1 MRAIDKDIKEA
12 IIDLFEQGYTEEQ
25 IAQELEVSQATV
37 SRVCKGK
44 KRPQKQ
50 HPTNTSNHIEYS
62 QKYYDQLYIPA
73 IDNHEIMPRS
83 PMPGSLE
90 HTRLYNNVQKE
101 IIELQILRSKNIQ
114 MEKALKHQN
123 QLQKK
128 PIIKKKSNIDILI
141 EKEQNAY
148 LEKEKRRIEQQ
159 FGLPKGSIP

>member
-1 MRAIDKDIKEA
+1 
-12 IIDLFEQGYTEEQ
+12 
-25 IAQELEVSQATV
+25 
-37 SRVCKGK
+37 
-44 KRPQKQ
+44 
-50 HPTNTSNHIEYS
+50 
-62 QKYYDQLYIPA
+62 
-73 IDNHEIMPRS
+73 
-83 PMPGSLE
+83 
-90 HTRLYNNVQKE
+90 
-101 IIELQILRSKNIQ
+101 